1 MFTGIIEETG
11 TVVSFEEQQ
20 NSWRLVLAA
29 EVVTKDLQMGDS
41 VAVNGCCLTAVAF
54 DQSRIE
60 FDLLGETKRL
70 TSIDG
75 VGPGGKVNTKDLQMG
90 DSVAVNGC
98 CLTAVAFDQSRI
110 EFDLLGETKR
120 LTSIDGVGP
129 GGKVNLERALLPSTR
144 MGGHFVSGHVDGT
157 GVIEAIEPRGKDF
170 FFRIKP
176 DADKLKYIV
185 SKGCITVDGI
195 SLTVSEVEES
205 GFAIWLIPHTMEVTN
220 LHTKQ
225 VGDRV
230 NLEYDLIAKYV
241 EKLFAPQG

>member
-1 MFTGIIEETG
+1 MSSLGDVLFVKLKSTLFRLGCWGECFFGDRYAESDLMDTMFTGIVEETG
-11 TVVSFEEQQ
+11 AVVSFEEQE

-29 EVVTKDLQMGDS
+29 EVVTQG
-41 VAVNGCCLTAVAF
+41 
-54 DQSRIE
+54 
-60 FDLLGETKRL
+60 
-70 TSIDG
+70 
-75 VGPGGKVNTKDLQMG
+75 LQMG

-157 GVIEAIEPRGKDF
+157 AVIEAIEPRGKDF
-170 FFRIKP
+170 YFRIRP

-195 SLTVSEVEES
+195 SLTVSEVDAT

-220 LHTKQ
+220 LHTKK

-241 EKLFAPQG
+241 EKLFAPEV